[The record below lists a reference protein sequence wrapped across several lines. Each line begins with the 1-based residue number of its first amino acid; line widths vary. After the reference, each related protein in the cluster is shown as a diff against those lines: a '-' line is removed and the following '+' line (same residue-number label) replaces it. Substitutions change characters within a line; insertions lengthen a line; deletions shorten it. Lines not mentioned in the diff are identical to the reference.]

1 MQFPCPQ
8 FYHFIKNQSFDK
20 LAMLKCKINF
30 SREPPGNNGL
40 AFATPQQHTHVLGGD
55 DHVRKDAQDHDT
67 NQRGCE
73 IDF

>member
-1 MQFPCPQ
+1 
-8 FYHFIKNQSFDK
+8 
-20 LAMLKCKINF
+20 MLKCKINF

-40 AFATPQQHTHVLGGD
+40 AFATPQQHTYVLGGD